1 MPPEW
6 HFDEL
11 VSHEGTLRLNLN
23 FFFVPKYKSVL
34 DSFNSI
40 IKVYPNESQSSVI
53 FGLLLWVGNRCWY
66 KIKVY

>member
-23 FFFVPKYKSVL
+23 FFFEPKY
-34 DSFNSI
+34 
-40 IKVYPNESQSSVI
+40 
-53 FGLLLWVGNRCWY
+53 
-66 KIKVY
+66 